1 MNTQFK
7 KPVGSDL
14 SYPEYLPIYNE
25 DYQPL
30 NFFITVMLKVLTA
43 CRNFPCGREAG
54 NKRTIYQLNNFYI
67 KKVEIKVEI
76 KVESYQ
82 LLILKVHIF
91 FGVGVGTL
99 QN

>member
-67 KKVEIKVEI
+67 KKVE
-76 KVESYQ
+76 SYQ

-91 FGVGVGTL
+91 FGAGVGTL